1 MIVRELV
8 TRLGFKADTSGLKQY
23 ENAANGMMGR
33 MQGAIRGLQTAM
45 AAIGAGAAAA
55 AVKRLAEATDKV
67 TNLQSRLAALSQR
80 SNFEELTKRA
90 IESGSA
96 VEGYVDGFIRLA
108 SATDGVLQSQDEVVE
123 ILDTLNAGLK
133 ASGADAGTAAGVM
146 RQFGQALGSGVL
158 RGDELNSMNEGA
170 GVLMRELARAIIGPT
185 GTVGALKK
193 LAEQGGLT
201 TQVVLAGMKKIGPAL
216 QTQSN
221 ASTRTFGQ
229 ALQQL
234 GDTVWLTWARF
245 DQAIGFTRS
254 LTNALDWLSGV
265 ITSTI
270 DFFGGM
276 NRAVEV
282 LSWTIGALAVARL
295 PALVAAIASV
305 GKALWAMVAPVAP
318 VIAGIIGI
326 GLVVD
331 DLYSWVKGEESLAG
345 QLFGGFDEFATAAG
359 QWIDRV
365 KAWLQPLYDAAM
377 KIGDA
382 VKAIF
387 KADVS
392 GAVNAVKGAAGDAG
406 SWVSDQA
413 SWAWNGLKNL
423 TGFGS
428 SNTTVTQ
435 NVVINGN
442 ATPQA
447 VQQIRDNTEQVMKR
461 GDAARAGR

>member
-8 TRLGFKADTSGLKQY
+8 TRLGFKTDLSGLQKY
-23 ENAANGMMGR
+23 EQSMDSMTKR
-33 MQGAIRGLQTAM
+33 VQGALTGIRAAM
-45 AAIGAGAAAA
+45 QAIGTGAAVL

-67 TNLQSRLAALSQR
+67 TDLQSRLASLTQKS
-80 SNFEELTKRA
+80 SFDELAKKA
-90 IESGSA
+90 MDSGVA

-108 SATDGVLQSQDEVVE
+108 GATDGVLESQGDVVE

-158 RGDELNSMNEGA
+158 RGDELNSLNEGA

-185 GTVGALKK
+185 GTVGALRK

-201 TQVVLAGMKKIGPAL
+201 TQVVLAGMKKIGHAL
-216 QTQSN
+216 RAQSN

-245 DQAIGFTRS
+245 DQAIGFTRG

-270 DFFGGM
+270 GFFGGM

-305 GKALWAMVAPVAP
+305 GKHLWAMLAPIAP
-318 VIAGIIGI
+318 VITGIVGI

-331 DLYSWVKGEESLAG
+331 DLYSWIKGEDSLAG
-345 QLFGGFDEFATAAG
+345 ELFGDFDEFATAAG

-377 KIGDA
+377 KVGDA

-406 SWVSDQA
+406 GWVADQA

-423 TGFGS
+423 TGFGNS
-428 SNTTVTQ
+428 STTVTQ